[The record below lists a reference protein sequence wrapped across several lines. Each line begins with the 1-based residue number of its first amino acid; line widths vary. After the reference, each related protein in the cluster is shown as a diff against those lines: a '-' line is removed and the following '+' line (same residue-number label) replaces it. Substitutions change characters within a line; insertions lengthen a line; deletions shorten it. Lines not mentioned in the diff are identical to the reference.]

1 MQNAQHM
8 LQLWTMYIQIRM
20 HSPALPF
27 FNHMNTIVSYIH
39 VYSQHMVKYS
49 RSNYKNSTVN
59 STCTCFVMTLSKRS
73 TCEFFVKC
81 GEFIIYNFTITI
93 VEKYTFAYSLLLFI
107 IRVQPVG
114 THVCSQSIAAAVNL
128 HAHA

>member
-1 MQNAQHM
+1 
-8 LQLWTMYIQIRM
+8 
-20 HSPALPF
+20 
-27 FNHMNTIVSYIH
+27 
-39 VYSQHMVKYS
+39 MVKYS
-49 RSNYKNSTVN
+49 RSNYKNSTVD

-81 GEFIIYNFTITI
+81 GEFTTYNFTITI